1 MSQSSFV
8 PRVSSAGLPW
18 TDRMN
23 STFAKRILP
32 CTVVFLPPYDPV
44 ILFALA
50 QVLNWRIIP
59 SRYAPQPHVVVVVV
73 ATNM

>member
-1 MSQSSFV
+1 
-8 PRVSSAGLPW
+8 
-18 TDRMN
+18 MN